1 MYINWNDDD
10 YYYSDCNTEC
20 SDISELSTAEDVCPV
35 HGKSSVK
42 SHSTVKRNTPL
53 KRKDS
58 GLPDSP
64 NDPFACKKD
73 LQCNKSNHLLDE
85 TDV

>member
-1 MYINWNDDD
+1 MYINWNDVTD
-10 YYYSDCNTEC
+10 YYSDCSTEC
-20 SDISELSTAEDVCPV
+20 SDISTSSTVEDFCPV
-35 HGKSSVK
+35 HGKSVIRA
-42 SHSTVKRNTPL
+42 HPTVKRNLPV

-73 LQCNKSNHLLDE
+73 LQCKKENFLLEE